1 MTVRVRA
8 KVDIGRAEKK
18 VSQDNMVKGQI
29 ALAGQIVDDSE
40 PYVPFRDGDL
50 RGNVSIAGDGSNI
63 TYGMVYARAQYYGTN
78 GKQVFRKY
86 SNGGGKKWYLK
97 AKRAHLENWKK
108 VSRNAMGL
116 K

>member
-1 MTVRVRA
+1 MTVRVMA

-18 VSQDNMVKGQI
+18 VSRSNMVKGQI
-29 ALAGQIVDDSE
+29 ALASQIVSDSE

-63 TYGMVYARAQYYGTN
+63 TYGMVYARAQYYGSN

-86 SNGGGKKWYLK
+86 SNGGGKKWYIK
-97 AKRAHLENWKK
+97 AKQANLENWKK
-108 VSRNAMGL
+108 VSRDAMGL
-116 K
+116 R

>member
-18 VSQDNMVKGQI
+18 VSKDNMVKGQI

-40 PYVPFRDGDL
+40 PYVPFREGDL

-63 TYGMVYARAQYYGTN
+63 TYGMVYARAQYNGTN

>member
-18 VSQDNMVKGQI
+18 VSKDNMVKGQI

-50 RGNVSIAGDGSNI
+50 RGNVLIAGDGSSI

-86 SNGGGKKWYLK
+86 SNGGKKWYLK
-97 AKRAHLENWKK
+97 AKKAHLENWKK
-108 VSRNAMGL
+108 VSRSAMGL